1 MAMAHWMVKSS
12 EVYCQLKLPG
22 SSLLGGKPGKLCVGK
37 RCFMEFAGTLP
48 FEVPEEPAKVEG
60 AIQQNGTGVPC
71 IAGCCAP

>member
-1 MAMAHWMVKSS
+1 MAMAHWMMKSS

-22 SSLLGGKPGKLCVGK
+22 SSLLGGKPGKLCVVK

-48 FEVPEEPAKVEG
+48 FEVPEPATVEG